1 MWSRWLIRN
10 SLNSTVYISS
20 DYECYFYNLK
30 TNHLMGGVNLYVA
43 RELNPWFYL
52 DLQGD
57 LGMAKNKFRDAT
69 NDKKYNFLYMGIDRY
84 V

>member
-1 MWSRWLIRN
+1 
-10 SLNSTVYISS
+10 
-20 DYECYFYNLK
+20 
-30 TNHLMGGVNLYVA
+30 MGGVNLYVA